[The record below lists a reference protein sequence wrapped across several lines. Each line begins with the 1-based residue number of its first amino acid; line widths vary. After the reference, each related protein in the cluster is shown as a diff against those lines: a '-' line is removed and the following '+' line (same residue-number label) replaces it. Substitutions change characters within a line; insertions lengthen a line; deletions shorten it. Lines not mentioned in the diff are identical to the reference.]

1 MLKKILCSLM
11 LLSAL
16 SVAEETFQIDNFE
29 VSLFSKLA
37 KEPVQI
43 ETSMIFEGRDIEVED
58 YKIIDALNIVIS
70 SFYAENLLTSQG
82 KEGLKKAIINYTKD
96 KYSIGIDAIYIQK
109 LNIIKNVTAIN
120 IVEELRKEGYIK
132 K

>member
-1 MLKKILCSLM
+1 M
-11 LLSAL
+11 LLSTL
-16 SVAEETFQIDNFE
+16 LLAEETFQVDNFE

-58 YKIIDALNIVIS
+58 YKIIDALNVVIS

-96 KYSIGIDAIYIQK
+96 KYSIGIDEIYIQK
-109 LNIIKNVTAIN
+109 LNIIKNVTAAN

>member
-1 MLKKILCSLM
+1 M